1 MSSKNEEDGTQF
13 GTLGA
18 CQKVE
23 NGDEIF
29 KEGKKAKKKKI
40 QKNPMAFSVFRK
52 ISMRISKTQPS
63 ISAWFVSTVLVISL
77 LFCCIS
83 EFRGRDLQILMS

>member
-40 QKNPMAFSVFRK
+40 QKNPSSKCKWSTTSDTNSYRSKNKKK
-52 ISMRISKTQPS
+52 IQP
-63 ISAWFVSTVLVISL
+63 
-77 LFCCIS
+77 
-83 EFRGRDLQILMS
+83 QQ